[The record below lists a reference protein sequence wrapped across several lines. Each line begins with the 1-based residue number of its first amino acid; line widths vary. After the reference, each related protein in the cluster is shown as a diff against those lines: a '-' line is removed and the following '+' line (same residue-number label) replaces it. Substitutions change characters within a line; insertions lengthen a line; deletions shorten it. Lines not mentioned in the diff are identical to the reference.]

1 MFENN
6 SAVFQYLFAE
16 EHLFVIPENATIAV
30 PEKVLEPE
38 NVQVVKEVPQP
49 IVEEEKPQEL
59 LHFVP
64 SHRVVILVNN
74 ISEADK
80 VLLSKILVAV
90 KLDLS
95 KVDLVELSLLK
106 TMNVKTAL
114 SQNLISHFIT
124 FGIPMPNI
132 KLEIPLMA
140 YQIKEIKS
148 IRFLFS
154 DALSELQNDVEK
166 KKALWKALQEMFL

>member
-16 EHLFVIPENATIAV
+16 EHLFVIPENAV
-30 PEKVLEPE
+30 PEKVLEPQ
-38 NVQVVKEVPQP
+38 NVQVPKEVPKP
-49 IVEEEKPQEL
+49 IIEEEKPQEL

-124 FGIPMPNI
+124 FGIPMPNV

-154 DALSELQNDVEK
+154 DELKNLHQDVEK